1 MKKYS
6 SFELHWKG
14 LPLKYGVNF
23 LVPSNTT
30 FYRLHHIIQIVM
42 GWENY
47 HLYEITLDS
56 YRIGQ
61 QFEDDGFNGPNKII
75 DSKTITIGDVLQ
87 V

>member
-1 MKKYS
+1 
-6 SFELHWKG
+6 
-14 LPLKYGVNF
+14 
-23 LVPSNTT
+23 
-30 FYRLHHIIQIVM
+30 M

-61 QFEDDGFNGPNKII
+61 QFEDDGFNAPNKII

>member
-1 MKKYS
+1 
-6 SFELHWKG
+6 
-14 LPLKYGVNF
+14 
-23 LVPSNTT
+23 
-30 FYRLHHIIQIVM
+30 M